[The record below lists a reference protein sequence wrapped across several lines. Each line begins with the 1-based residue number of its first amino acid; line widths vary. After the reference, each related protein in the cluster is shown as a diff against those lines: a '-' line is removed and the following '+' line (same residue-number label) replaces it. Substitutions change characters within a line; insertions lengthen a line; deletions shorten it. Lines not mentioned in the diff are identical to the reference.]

1 MIYLFF
7 KLVITYLSIETVYF
21 STWRLGPKMCTSAK
35 NYEPFPPKIET
46 AILDVKS
53 VKFKTTKTHE
63 VENVC

>member
-46 AILDVKS
+46 AILDVLW
-53 VKFKTTKTHE
+53 FY
-63 VENVC
+63 